1 MILFFSPYNI
11 KEFSFNN
18 SVIMDDINGIFKKDY
33 FDKILT
39 NNVDFYKKVKDKCI
53 NIYTNKSSIFS
64 KDYANNYE
72 HYVPLLRTLAD

>member
-1 MILFFSPYNI
+1 MILFFSFCNM

-18 SVIMDDINGIFKKDY
+18 SVIMYDINGVFKKDY
-33 FDKILT
+33 FNKILV

-53 NIYTNKSSIFS
+53 NIYNNKSSVFS

-72 HYVPLLRTLAD
+72 HYVPLLRSLAD

>member
-1 MILFFSPYNI
+1 MILFFSLYNM
-11 KEFSFNN
+11 KEFSFND

-53 NIYTNKSSIFS
+53 DIYTNEFSTFS
-64 KDYANNYE
+64 KDYADNYE
-72 HYVPLLRTLAD
+72 HYIPLLRSLND